1 VYKWHICFKIRNNG
15 PIYNDWPDWKCGR
28 FFLIFF
34 AMDLSIDTSLVR
46 RTIVDFIRNETRNA
60 GFGRAVVGVSGG
72 VDSAVSVTLAAEAL
86 GKENVLGV
94 SMPYSTSSPAS
105 AADAAA
111 LLKQIGVKMETVD
124 ISPMVDAFIARDPG
138 MDRLR
143 RGNLM
148 ARARMIVLYDISAR
162 DRSIVVGTS
171 NKTEILLGYGTLF
184 GDTACGINPVG
195 DLYKSQVWELAV
207 AIGVPR
213 AIVEKKPTADLWA
226 GQTDEEELG
235 FSYALADSLL
245 FRMVD
250 EGRGDDELA
259 SMGFAKELVGKVRDR
274 IRANEF
280 KRRPPLIGAV
290 PRRAGKAGSPDPMDW
305 GI

>member
-1 VYKWHICFKIRNNG
+1 MA
-15 PIYNDWPDWKCGR
+15 PTPPASPDYS
-28 FFLIFF
+28 
-34 AMDLSIDTSLVR
+34 AVR
-46 RTIVDFIRNETRNA
+46 RTLVDFIRNEARAA
-60 GFGRAVVGVSGG
+60 GFERAVVGVSGG

-86 GKENVLGV
+86 GKEKVLGV
-94 SMPYSTSSPAS
+94 LMPYSGSSPAS
-105 AADAAA
+105 AADATS
-111 LLKQIGVKMETVD
+111 LLAHLGVKSETAD

-148 ARARMIVLYDISAR
+148 ARARMITLYDISAR
-162 DRSIVVGTS
+162 DRAIVVGTS

-195 DLYKSQVWELAV
+195 DLYKSQVWGLAA

-213 AIVEKKPTADLWA
+213 AIIEKKPTADLWE

-245 FRMVD
+245 VRLVD
-250 EGRGDDELA
+250 EKRGDDELA
-259 SMGFAKELVGKVRDR
+259 SLGFDRELVGRVRER

-280 KRRPPLIGAV
+280 KRRLPLVAAV
-290 PRRAGKAGSPDPMDW
+290 SGRARRSDSPDPMDW